1 MWLFCIAK
9 KKLLYLSRIEIIKIE
24 KTMKQIVCLLALC
37 VTALLS
43 VWLVTESQKKSGV
56 IDAIEARRS
65 IRAYKDTPVER
76 EKLQLLAECGVKAP
90 SAMNRQEWEVRIV
103 DSKEWIDACTA
114 TYLKAVEGTDKAKY
128 MLTPTF
134 KNIFRNAPAVIFV
147 GAPEGTFS
155 DLNIGL
161 LGENIMLAATEL
173 GLGTCCLGSVL
184 PMFAEP
190 EMEEYAKSLNFS
202 DGYRLRYA
210 LAVGYP
216 DESPEAKPRDMSKIA
231 FVK

>member
-1 MWLFCIAK
+1 
-9 KKLLYLSRIEIIKIE
+9 
-24 KTMKQIVCLLALC
+24 MKQIICLVVLC
-37 VTALLS
+37 ATALAGI
-43 VWLVTESQKKSGV
+43 WFVTKPSQNEKGGV

-90 SAMNRQEWEVRIV
+90 SANNFQEWEIRIV

-114 TYLKAVEGTDKAKY
+114 DYLKTVEGTDKAKK

-147 GAPEGTFS
+147 AAPECNFAGE
-155 DLNIGL
+155 NIGF
-161 LGENIMLAATEL
+161 LGQNIMLAATEL
-173 GLGTCCLGSVL
+173 GLGTCCLGSVR
-184 PMFAEP
+184 MTFAEP
-190 EMEEYAKSLNFS
+190 AMQKHLESLGFS
-202 DGYRLRYA
+202 EGYTLSYA

-216 DESPEAKPRDMSKIA
+216 DEAPAAKERDLSKIK
-231 FVK
+231 FVE

>member
-1 MWLFCIAK
+1 
-9 KKLLYLSRIEIIKIE
+9 
-24 KTMKQIVCLLALC
+24 MKRVVLMLALC

-43 VWLVTESQKKSGV
+43 VYLVTESQKKSDV
-56 IDAIEARRS
+56 IEAIEARRS

-90 SAMNRQEWEVRIV
+90 SAMNRQEWELRVV
-103 DSKEWIDACTA
+103 DSKAWIDECTA

-147 GAPEGTFS
+147 AAPEGVFA
-155 DLNIGL
+155 
-161 LGENIMLAATEL
+161 GENVGCLAQNIMLAATEL
-173 GLGTCCLGSVL
+173 GLGTCFLGSVQM
-184 PMFAEP
+184 MFAEP
-190 EMEEYAKSLNFS
+190 TMGKYTEMLDFS

-216 DESPEAKPRDMSKIA
+216 DETPEAKERDLSKIK
-231 FVK
+231 FVE